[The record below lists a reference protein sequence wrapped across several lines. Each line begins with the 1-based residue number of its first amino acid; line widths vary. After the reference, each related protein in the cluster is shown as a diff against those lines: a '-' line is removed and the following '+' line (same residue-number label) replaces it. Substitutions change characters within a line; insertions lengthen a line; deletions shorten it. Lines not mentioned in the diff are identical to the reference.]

1 MRNMPVKI
9 LSSPKANDM
18 YAFAISKN
26 GRTQKWFKDKE
37 SLTRFLSSEGIED
50 YRIIRTQTETQISQ
64 G

>member
-1 MRNMPVKI
+1 
-9 LSSPKANDM
+9 M

-37 SLTRFLSSEGIED
+37 SLTRFLSSEGMED
-50 YRIIRTQTETQISQ
+50 YRIIRTQAESQIIQ